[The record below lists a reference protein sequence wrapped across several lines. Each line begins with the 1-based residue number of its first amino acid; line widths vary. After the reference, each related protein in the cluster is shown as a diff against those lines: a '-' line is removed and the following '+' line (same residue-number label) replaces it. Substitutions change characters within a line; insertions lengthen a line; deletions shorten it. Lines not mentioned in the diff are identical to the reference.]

1 MTSLPSSLSSSASP
15 STRSPFSTRAPKSP
29 FGIGWAMFML
39 GGSLA
44 VGLVLASQSLGSA
57 IAHFNDRAAPIDVRG
72 VATCAVISDRAS
84 WSATIVARAA
94 TLPEA
99 FEIQQRSTAAL
110 TAMLAASA
118 LAKDT
123 IEISEIDTTRIYAK
137 NTDGKDTNTVESY
150 VLSQRVRVLSDNVN
164 AIAEMSRGCTNLIKD
179 GIEIESQSPSFQVSS
194 LEQLKLRLLRE
205 ATENAAERA
214 RLLAVGSSKGVGH
227 LLSASQG
234 VFQIVPEGSTDVS
247 DYGYNDTSA
256 IRKSVRATVSLRY
269 AIAQ

>member
-1 MTSLPSSLSSSASP
+1 MTSLSSSSSSSP
-15 STRSPFSTRAPKSP
+15 RFSNAPRSSVD
-29 FGIGWAMFML
+29 IGWAMFML

-44 VGLVLASQSLGSA
+44 VGLVLASQSLGNA
-57 IAHFNDRAAPIDVRG
+57 IAHFNDSAAPIDVRG
-72 VATCAVISDRAS
+72 VATRAVTSDRAS

-110 TAMLAASA
+110 TKMLAASA

-123 IEISEIDTTRIYAK
+123 IEISEIDSTQIHAK
-137 NTDGKDTNTVESY
+137 TPDGKDTNTVESY
-150 VLSQRVRVLSDNVN
+150 VLNQRVRVLSDNVK
-164 AIAEMSRGCTNLIKD
+164 AVAEMSRGCTNLIKE
-179 GIEIESQSPSFQVSS
+179 GIEIHSQSPSFQVSS
-194 LEQLKLRLLRE
+194 LEQLKLQLLRE